1 MSDVGR
7 VLVVDDIMQNIQ
19 LIGATL
25 NRGGYDVFIAHSGE
39 EALEKA
45 QQTNP
50 DLILLDVMMPGI
62 DGYETCRQLKQIFKL
77 KDIPVIFLTALDGD
91 DSLLKGFEVGGV
103 DYVSKP
109 FKPAELMARVKTH
122 VKLKKT
128 LEENSS
134 LRGLIPI
141 CAQCKKIRD
150 DSGFWESVESY
161 ISKHS
166 AASFSHSLCSTCE
179 DDLYGGQPWY
189 AKKKE
194 KDRLRDIEKGK

>member
-62 DGYETCRQLKQIFKL
+62 DGYETCRQLKQIFKF

-128 LEENSS
+128 L
-134 LRGLIPI
+134 
-141 CAQCKKIRD
+141 
-150 DSGFWESVESY
+150 
-161 ISKHS
+161 
-166 AASFSHSLCSTCE
+166 
-179 DDLYGGQPWY
+179 
-189 AKKKE
+189 
-194 KDRLRDIEKGK
+194 